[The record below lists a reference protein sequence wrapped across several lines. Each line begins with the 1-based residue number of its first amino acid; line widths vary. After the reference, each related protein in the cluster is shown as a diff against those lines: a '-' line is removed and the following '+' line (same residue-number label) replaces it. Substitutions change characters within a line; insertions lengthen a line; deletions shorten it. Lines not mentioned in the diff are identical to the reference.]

1 MALYKK
7 KLHIRKN
14 NTIES
19 IHLYT
24 ERNDIDG
31 TALVLR
37 DGDLPLYAKLGEAG
51 TSLRIR
57 YGDRVLSVVAEATST
72 GQFTL
77 QPMEWVCPY
86 GVTKVKI
93 EGISGSFVAN
103 VMGGKKYVFRFEV
116 HERPGYDYGFIV
128 EYFCNNA
135 HIYTSP
141 ADSNVVL
148 YYSPEINKLVAT
160 KTL

>member
-19 IHLYT
+19 INLYT

-37 DGDLPLYAKLGEAG
+37 DGEHPLYAKLGEAG

-57 YGDRVLSVVAEATST
+57 FGDRVLSVVAEATPT

-77 QPMEWVCPY
+77 QSIEWVCPY

-93 EGISGSFVAN
+93 EGVGGSFVAN
-103 VMGGKKYVFRFEV
+103 VMGGKKYVFRSELHEV
-116 HERPGYDYGFIV
+116 SGGVQRLMAT
-128 EYFCNNA
+128 YFCNNA
-135 HIYTSP
+135 YIYTSP
-141 ADSNVVL
+141 PERSVVL
-148 YYSPEINKLVAT
+148 YYSPDINKLVAT